1 MATRTQ
7 GGSDLGEVAR
17 TLNEKI
23 DCSDLAERLSLRRE
37 GAKGNYHSPHH
48 EDKTPS
54 VSVYRDKKSGLSKFM
69 DYSIDKGG
77 GPVDMLMWH
86 SGLDFVK
93 AVKELA
99 GMFGVP
105 IAERGQ
111 PAEQRQ
117 ESLAEFIAGKCK
129 AAVREDAN
137 PVFDYLQG
145 RGVGQKAIEHAIERG
160 SLGLNLWSNPAVEA
174 GKINHGG
181 AAAAFL
187 VKDRV
192 TTQIVAVD
200 MRYFDAE
207 LNGGQKTM
215 SQGEKVGFPWCSD
228 WRRLESA
235 RTVYVVESSI
245 NALSIESCVLPGSAA
260 VATRGTGNVAR
271 TDWSFLRGK
280 SVIACFDNDKPL
292 ERGPDMGYSPG
303 AKAAWLLHEILTGL
317 DISCQLVDQS
327 GWFEDPERKKP
338 IKDINDF
345 LKIHGWER
353 TTTEL
358 RKIEEWAIPGVPAEE
373 SGMGGKRRLYFPGHD
388 YHAYTRYRVQPD
400 FTRTIE
406 KTVTDEEGG
415 KPRHI
420 YNDVC
425 GFRIAA
431 VSRVQIASDESAMTG
446 TPDHSPQTMFALTVQ
461 TPADGPVLQRMVV
474 DRAQLR
480 NLEVWKRNGF
490 IFAPT
495 AFSRLVSLWE
505 RAAGIGERDAVN
517 FVGLAWRNGKPV
529 VNEGADC
536 FFTEPSE
543 QCPYHGLTF
552 PSGRPQDAG
561 EVLEAFQR
569 TFKANAAAI
578 PFVWAL
584 GAHLKAFLGFW
595 PHFVLQA
602 EKGAGK
608 TVVVKAIGRAIAMA
622 QFSRQTLGSEY
633 RIIGSI
639 SYTSHPVGWGEFSTL
654 KQDMRAKAVASLQES
669 YGYEA
674 TSRGMGLKR
683 RFLLCAPVL
692 LSGEDVPVDAL
703 EGKLIRS
710 TLTQAGQGE
719 EIGEKLPH
727 FPVKEWLRFLCSV
740 GKQRVRELHA
750 EAVQQLAD
758 RCAAQ
763 VTDAGAKRMM
773 QNYGAVLASW
783 LLLREFMGVPDEA
796 GAFVRDLATEMN
808 THINESKATR
818 QPWVSIIEKLLSEIA
833 SRNFRHPFEFGDA
846 DGVEV
851 LYTRTSYIMAHI
863 QQSNSLRDF
872 YDEITIK
879 SPRVL
884 KQQLV
889 SAGVVDLASEGSK
902 EPKHYERSFNGRR
915 ESNMVALIVDRL
927 KEYGLHPSIPI
938 EASKPED
945 VGGSSTRRYREEA

>member
-17 TLNEKI
+17 ILNEKI
-23 DCSDLAERLSLRRE
+23 DCNDLADRLGLRRD

-99 GMFGVP
+99 GMFNVP
-105 IAERGQ
+105 IAERGK
-111 PAEQRQ
+111 PAEQRK
-117 ESLAEFIAGKCK
+117 ETLAEFIASKCK

-137 PVFDYLQG
+137 PLYDYLQG
-145 RGVGQKAIEHAIERG
+145 RGINSKAIDHAIERG
-160 SLGLNLWSNPAVEA
+160 TLGLNLYTSPAIDA
-174 GKINHGG
+174 GQINHGG
-181 AAAAFL
+181 PAAAFL
-187 VKDRV
+187 VKDRSSA
-192 TTQIVAVD
+192 QIVAVD
-200 MRYFDAE
+200 MRYFDAD

-228 WRRLESA
+228 WRRLEAA

-245 NALSIESCVLPGSAA
+245 NALSIESCVLPGCAA
-260 VATRGTGNVAR
+260 VATRGTGNVGR

-292 ERGPDMGYSPG
+292 ERGPDAGYCAG

-327 GWFEDPERKKP
+327 GWFEDAEKKKP

-353 TTTEL
+353 TTVEL
-358 RKIEEWAIPGVPAEE
+358 RKVEEWAIPGVPAEG
-373 SGMGGKRRLYFPGHD
+373 SRVGKARLYFPGHD
-388 YHAYTRYRVQPD
+388 WFAYTRYRVQPD
-400 FTRTIE
+400 FTRTLD
-406 KTVTDEEGG
+406 KQVKNEESGET
-415 KPRHI
+415 RWT

-480 NLEVWKRNGF
+480 NLEVWKKNGF

-495 AFSRLVSLWE
+495 QFSRLVSLWE

-543 QCPYHGLTF
+543 QCPYHALTF

-561 EVLEAFQR
+561 EVLQAFQA

-578 PFVWAL
+578 PLIWAV
-584 GAHLKAFLGFW
+584 GSHLKAFLGFW

-608 TVVVKAIGRAIAMA
+608 TTLVKAIGRAIAMA

-703 EGKLIRS
+703 EGKVIRS
-710 TLTQAGQGE
+710 TLTLAGQGE
-719 EIGEKLPH
+719 EISEKLPA
-727 FPVKEWLRFLCSV
+727 FPVKEWLRFLAGQ
-740 GKQRVRELHA
+740 GKQRVREVHA
-750 EAVQQLAD
+750 AAVEQLGE
-758 RCAAQ
+758 RCAAELA
-763 VTDAGAKRMM
+763 DAGAKRML
-773 QNYGAVLASW
+773 QNYGAVLATW
-783 LLLREFMGVPDEA
+783 MLLGEFMGQEPDDA
-796 GAFVRDLATEMN
+796 GAFVRDLAKEMN
-808 THINESKATR
+808 THIQETKATR

-833 SRNFRHPFEFGDA
+833 AHNFRHPFAFDKA
-846 DGVEV
+846 DETDV
-851 LYTRTSYIMAHI
+851 LFVRTGHVMAHI
-863 QQSNSLRDF
+863 AQSNSLRDF

-879 SPRVL
+879 SDRVL

-889 SAGVVDLASEGSK
+889 SAGVVDLVSEGSK
-902 EPKHYERSFNGRR
+902 EPKHYEKTVRGQRVGH
-915 ESNMVALIVDRL
+915 MVALIVDRL
-927 KEYGLHPSIPI
+927 KEFGLHPSVPI
-938 EASKPED
+938 ERDPSEE
-945 VGGSSTRRYREEA
+945 GGSSQRRYREDA

>member
-17 TLNEKI
+17 ILNERI
-23 DCSDLAERLSLRRE
+23 DCSDLAERLNLRRE

-54 VSVYRDKKSGLSKFM
+54 VSVYRDKRTGLSKFM
-69 DYSIDKGG
+69 DYSLGKGG

-99 GMFGVP
+99 EMFNVP
-105 IAERGQ
+105 IAKPKAIETRK
-111 PAEQRQ
+111 ET
-117 ESLAEFIAGKCK
+117 LAEFIAGKCR
-129 AAVREDAN
+129 AAVREDSN
-137 PVFDYLQG
+137 PVFEYLQG
-145 RGVGQKAIEHAIERG
+145 RGIGKKPIEDAIERG
-160 SLGLNLWSNPAVEA
+160 TLGLNLYTNPEIEP
-174 GKINHGG
+174 GRINHGG
-181 AAAAFL
+181 PAVAFL

-192 TTQIVAVD
+192 STQVVAVD

-207 LNGGQKTM
+207 RNGGQKTM

-228 WRRLESA
+228 WRRLDAA

-245 NALSIESCVLPGSAA
+245 NALSVESCLLPGTAA

-271 TDWSFLRGK
+271 IDWSFLRGK

-292 ERGPDMGYSPG
+292 ERGPDMGYCAG

-317 DISCQLVDQS
+317 DISCQLVDQG
-327 GWFEDPERKKP
+327 GWFEDAEKKKP

-353 TTTEL
+353 TTAEL
-358 RKIEEWAIPGVPAEE
+358 RKVEEWAIPGVPAE
-373 SGMGGKRRLYFPGHD
+373 GHRPGKARLYFPGHD
-388 YHAYTRYRVQPD
+388 WFAYTKYRVQPD
-400 FTRTIE
+400 FTRTLD
-406 KTVTDEEGG
+406 KQVKNEETGET
-415 KPRHI
+415 RWTF
-420 YNDVC
+420 NDVC

-461 TPADGPVLQRMVV
+461 TPADGAVLQRMVV
-474 DRAQLR
+474 DRAALR
-480 NLEVWKRNGF
+480 NLEVWKKNGF

-495 AFSRLVSLWE
+495 QFSRLVSLWE

-517 FVGLAWRNGKPV
+517 FVGLAWKNGKPV

-561 EVLEAFQR
+561 DVLEAFQR
-569 TFKANAAAI
+569 TFKSNAAAI

-608 TVVVKAIGRAIAMA
+608 TTLVKAIGRAIAMA

-703 EGKLIRS
+703 EGKVIRS
-710 TLTQAGQGE
+710 TLTLAGQGE
-719 EIGEKLPH
+719 EISEKLPH

-740 GKQRVRELHA
+740 GKQRVREIHA
-750 EAVQQLAD
+750 EAVEQLAE

-763 VTDAGAKRMM
+763 VTDAGAKRML
-773 QNYGAVLASW
+773 QNYGAVLATW
-783 LLLREFMGVPDEA
+783 LLLREFMGEPDEA

-808 THINESKATR
+808 THIQETKATR

-833 SRNFRHPFEFGDA
+833 AHNFRHPFAFDKA
-846 DGVEV
+846 DEV
-851 LYTRTSYIMAHI
+851 DVLFVRTGHVMAHI
-863 QQSNSLRDF
+863 AQSNSLRDF

-879 SPRVL
+879 SDRVL

-889 SAGVVDLASEGSK
+889 SASVVDVVSEGSK
-902 EPKHYERSFNGRR
+902 EPKHYEKTVRGQRVGH
-915 ESNMVALIVDRL
+915 MVALIVDRL
-927 KEYGLHPSIPI
+927 KEFGLHPSVPI
-938 EASKPED
+938 EPRAGEQGEPPRGRWPE
-945 VGGSSTRRYREEA
+945 GGA